1 MTRFFRWAATA
12 VLGAVLTIPA
22 LAAPATP
29 VGSWQVS
36 TGEARYLVT
45 ACGDSGE
52 LCAKLIWLAPDNRT
66 PENVALL
73 DQWVVRGAE
82 RAGTNSWS
90 GRLLFEGESYAG
102 TMTLVSTDT
111 MTLKGCSGMLC
122 KTYRLVRV

>member
-1 MTRFFRWAATA
+1 MTRYIKWAAAA
-12 VLGAVLTIPA
+12 VLGTFLSIPA

-36 TGEARYLVT
+36 TGEARYVVT
-45 ACGDSGE
+45 ACGEAGE
-52 LCAKLIWLAPDNRT
+52 LCAKLVWLHPDNRT
-66 PENVALL
+66 AENIALL

-82 RAGTNSWS
+82 RASVNSWS
-90 GRLLFEGESYAG
+90 GNLLFEGESYAG

-122 KTYRLVRV
+122 KTFRLVRV